1 MILGLIAEAVSAGAR
16 QAKACEA
23 FGLSA
28 RTLER
33 WRRQSVGADRR
44 AGPRSTPGSKLS
56 PAEEERILE
65 LVNQPEFR
73 DLSPKQIVP
82 ILAERGEY
90 VASESTIYRLLRKAN
105 QLRHRQS
112 SRPPSK
118 PYTPTE
124 FVAAAPNRVWS
135 WDITWLPSLIR
146 GMYFR
151 AYLVIDVWSRKIVA
165 AEVYDHESAELS
177 AALVAQAC
185 ERCGVEPGQLALHAD
200 NGGPMKGA
208 TMLAT
213 LQSLG
218 VVSSFS
224 RPGVSNDNP
233 YSEALFRTLKY
244 RPDYPERPFATLEAA
259 RAWLREFVRWYNT
272 CHRHS
277 AIGFV
282 TPDERH
288 EGRDVDILARRRR
301 TYAAARRRHPQR
313 WSRNAR
319 PWTAPA
325 TVALNPVANCEQ
337 RRASA

>member
-1 MILGLIAEAVSAGAR
+1 M
-16 QAKACEA
+16 
-23 FGLSA
+23 
-28 RTLER
+28 
-33 WRRQSVGADRR
+33 
-44 AGPRSTPGSKLS
+44 
-56 PAEEERILE
+56 
-65 LVNQPEFR
+65 N
-73 DLSPKQIVP
+73 
-82 ILAERGEY
+82 
-90 VASESTIYRLLRKAN
+90 
-105 QLRHRQS
+105 
-112 SRPPSK
+112 
-118 PYTPTE
+118 
-124 FVAAAPNRVWS
+124 
-135 WDITWLPSLIR
+135 
-146 GMYFR
+146 
-151 AYLVIDVWSRKIVA
+151 
-165 AEVYDHESAELS
+165 
-177 AALVAQAC
+177 
-185 ERCGVEPGQLALHAD
+185 
-200 NGGPMKGA
+200 GA

-259 RAWLREFVRWYNT
+259 RAWLREFVRWYST

-288 EGRDVDILARRRR
+288 EGRDADILTRRRR

-313 WSRNAR
+313 WSRAAR
-319 PWTAPA
+319 PWTATA